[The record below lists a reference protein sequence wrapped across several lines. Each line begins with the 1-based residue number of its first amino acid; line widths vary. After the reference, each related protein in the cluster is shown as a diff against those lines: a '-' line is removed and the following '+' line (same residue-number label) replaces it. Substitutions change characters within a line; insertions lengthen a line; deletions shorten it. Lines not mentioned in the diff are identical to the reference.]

1 MGDSSQCRRLE
12 DHFHEAKEN
21 EAEELVAGLVRD
33 INNVLTAIS
42 AYSAMLFEDLTSGP
56 QREMVS
62 EIRKL
67 GEHGAVL
74 TRQLRQLHNNATWA
88 DAGRDDLGRKGG
100 KETILLVEDN
110 DVVRSMAARA
120 LRSSGYL
127 VLEASTGEDALS
139 VGERRDARVD
149 LLLTDMVLPGM
160 SGRALAY
167 RLSVRHPRV
176 RTLLMSGY
184 PPDEAAPS
192 DVLPVETDYLMKP
205 FTCAILAAKVRE
217 VLDAP

>member
-12 DHFHEAKEN
+12 DHFHEGKQN
-21 EAEELVAGLVRD
+21 EADELVAGLVRD

-62 EIRKL
+62 QIRKL
-67 GEHGAVL
+67 GEHGATL
-74 TRQLRQLHNNATWA
+74 TRQLRQLHGNATWTE
-88 DAGRDDLGRKGG
+88 AGRVDPGHGG
-100 KETILLVEDN
+100 SRETILLVEDN
-110 DVVRSMAARA
+110 EVLRGMAARA
-120 LRSSGYL
+120 LRSSGYQ
-127 VLEASTGEDALS
+127 VLEAGTGEDALS
-139 VGERRDARVD
+139 VGERRETRID

-167 RLSVRHPRV
+167 RLGVRHPQI
-176 RTLLMSGY
+176 RTLVMSGY
-184 PPDEAAPS
+184 PPDETAPS
-192 DVLPVETDYLMKP
+192 DARPVDADYLMKP
-205 FTCAILAAKVRE
+205 FTCTILSAKVRE